1 VGIAPRPLQNPIPL
15 YSGFTHSLQTS
26 LYWAREGG
34 KPVVLSSQMDFC
46 QMLWAKYREVAEQHG
61 RTIPVG
67 EEAAWG
73 GYLVLADTQAQ
84 AEAWAHDCLWFW
96 DTWSLPFG
104 QGHPPLLIGDAD
116 TVSRMIEEAS
126 QHVKFNEVFCLFG
139 QGVLERDKCLKTLEL
154 FAEKVIPRFQ
164 D

>member
-1 VGIAPRPLQNPIPL
+1 
-15 YSGFTHSLQTS
+15 
-26 LYWAREGG
+26 
-34 KPVVLSSQMDFC
+34 M
-46 QMLWAKYREVAEQHG
+46 
-61 RTIPVG
+61 
-67 EEAAWG
+67 
-73 GYLVLADTQAQ
+73 LADTQAQ
-84 AEAWAHDCLWFW
+84 AEAWAHDYLWFW

-126 QHVKFNEVFCLFG
+126 QHVKFNEVFFLFG

-154 FAEKVIPRFQ
+154 FAEKVMPRFQ

>member
-1 VGIAPRPLQNPIPL
+1 MPGIP
-15 YSGFTHSLQTS
+15 
-26 LYWAREGG
+26 ARETLHL
-34 KPVVLSSQMDFC
+34 PPS
-46 QMLWAKYREVAEQHG
+46 ATTVAEQHG

-116 TVSRMIEEAS
+116 TVSHMIEEAS
-126 QHVKFNEVFCLFG
+126 KHVPFNEVFCLFG
-139 QGVLERDKCLKTLEL
+139 QGLLERDKCLKTLEL
-154 FAEKVIPRFQ
+154 FAEKVMPRFQ